1 MFFDFPHKSQN
12 PLAIDNRRYVFCS
25 MHLLRGG
32 PLLHVDDVPYR
43 SFVQLHVRAV
53 RIINDTVNKA
63 PFLSYVMFS

>member
-1 MFFDFPHKSQN
+1 
-12 PLAIDNRRYVFCS
+12 